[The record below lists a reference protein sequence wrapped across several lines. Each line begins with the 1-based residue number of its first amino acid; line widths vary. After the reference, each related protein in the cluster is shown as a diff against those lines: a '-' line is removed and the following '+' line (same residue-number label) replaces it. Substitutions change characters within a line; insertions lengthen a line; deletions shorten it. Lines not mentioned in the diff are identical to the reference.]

1 LDLVLDLSDDNAKRA
16 IRALAELGYRPRAP
30 VPAEDFVDPEKR
42 LEWARGKG
50 MTVFALW
57 SDRFR
62 ELEVDLFVT
71 EPFDFD
77 AAWSRSVRV
86 DLDST
91 TATVVGLQDL
101 VALKEEAGRPIDR
114 ADIEALRQL
123 AIDESH
129 DSGDG

>member
-1 LDLVLDLSDDNAKRA
+1 
-16 IRALAELGYRPRAP
+16 
-30 VPAEDFVDPEKR
+30 
-42 LEWARGKG
+42 